1 MNIIYSYATRQ
12 WLRRLV
18 ASLMSVFLHDLAS
31 MRSLT
36 FSCNISGSSRLAK
49 SSSVRSGGP
58 RITYF
63 AISFAQR
70 RKLRAYMSRTTVVE
84 DAGGRGEQQWSTAV
98 EKPRATFVGVSASST
113 IAPDETKLGCDRQVC
128 PVAFES
134 DNSATRLYLL
144 LILLPRRLQHACA
157 GQPHELDAGR
167 HPLESATDDTV
178 VVQQWRCRR

>member
-49 SSSVRSGGP
+49 SSSVRSGMEDHGSP
-58 RITYF
+58 FF
-63 AISFAQR
+63 AISLAQR

-98 EKPRATFVGVSASST
+98 EKPRATFV
-113 IAPDETKLGCDRQVC
+113 
-128 PVAFES
+128 
-134 DNSATRLYLL
+134 
-144 LILLPRRLQHACA
+144 
-157 GQPHELDAGR
+157 
-167 HPLESATDDTV
+167 
-178 VVQQWRCRR
+178 